1 MNIKLYRQRKFD
13 KPNGRI
19 IFQGED
25 THPYADDRLIIVADG
40 LGGRGGFPHT
50 KIDKRIFERE
60 ELYDLMFEPI
70 FPREVDED
78 FKTFVTEN
86 FEELFITKDYYYS
99 EEIEY
104 VERYDAK
111 ERGFVKVGKPTYP
124 YIRCSGYFASRIVTA
139 IALYELKYNPAF
151 NRDTVFAA
159 IAEMSAEE
167 QDAYAMELGKRLAAS
182 IAEKLPIVANEVGF
196 TIEMDSNNK
205 GVYLLPSTLTLTLYN
220 ERENDV
226 QALYLWA
233 GDTRGYV
240 WDEENG
246 IAQVTEDHEQDE
258 TMTNLIT
265 LSKPF
270 GIEGRFL
277 TFPKPCVLFNTSD
290 GVYKPKVFANGID
303 MEAQI
308 FQSFGHFE
316 KLDDAL
322 GHLVAAFNHI
332 SADDSSTMS
341 LVAFGYNDYDEFRAA
356 VKRRL
361 GRISD
366 RFLSRLP
373 DLFETDYPTELE
385 NLDNSILRM
394 PALKEELIKLEGVR
408 DVVRQEMLIR
418 GYAPLNEAKRA
429 MGADV
434 VRLEEEKRA
443 AERAITE
450 WVEANWVAD
459 LRLRRISSART
470 PEGERSPFEM
480 IEALK
485 AEARGLI
492 HDHHAE
498 MIAVAD
504 DYRASTTVLAGILRE
519 VSNNFECAGNPSTY
533 ADYDGAR
540 EMLLSV
546 IKAIDSVR
554 CGESVSV
561 RRYNEIRVDM
571 DHIAEDCIERERD
584 AIAELVARILAADDP
599 ADLSISGSTCEKLKP
614 LHAAYKAAEKALDA
628 CPVADA
634 DALVDGFIDRYWN
647 ESGRLL
653 GLIWNNHRHL
663 IPDELLDRLL
673 ADDPERLAK
682 RRKLVEGNTIRNE
695 LYALY
700 DSTYYRFYR
709 ESRL

>member
-19 IFQGED
+19 IFHGED
-25 THPYADDRLIIVADG
+25 THPYADDRLILVADG

-60 ELYDLMFEPI
+60 ELYNLMFDPI
-70 FPREVDED
+70 FPREVEED
-78 FKTFVTEN
+78 FKTFVTDN

-111 ERGFVKVGKPTYP
+111 ERGYVKVGKPTNP
-124 YIRCSGYFASRIVTA
+124 YVRCSGYFASRIVTA

-159 IAEMSAEE
+159 IADMSTEE

-182 IAEKLPIVANEVGF
+182 IAEKLPIVASEVGF

-226 QALYLWA
+226 RALYLWA

-270 GIEGRFL
+270 EIEGRFL

-316 KLDDAL
+316 KQEDAL
-322 GHLVAAFNHI
+322 NHLVAAFNHI

-341 LVAFGYNDYDEFRAA
+341 LVAFGYDDYSEFRAA

-361 GRISD
+361 ARISE

-373 DLFETDYPTELE
+373 DLFERDYPTELE

-408 DVVRQEMLIR
+408 EVVRGEMLIR

-429 MGADV
+429 LGADFL
-434 VRLEEEKRA
+434 RLEEEKRA

-450 WVEANWVAD
+450 WVELNWVAGH
-459 LRLRRISSART
+459 RLRRISTART
-470 PEGERSPFEM
+470 PEGELSPFER

-485 AEARGLI
+485 AEAKGVVY
-492 HDHHAE
+492 DHHAE
-498 MIAVAD
+498 FTAVAD
-504 DYRASTTVLAGILRE
+504 KFRESTTVLAAVIRE
-519 VSNNFECAGNPSTY
+519 VSKNVEHSCDPENYNG
-533 ADYDGAR
+533 YDNAR
-540 EMLLSV
+540 EMLIAV
-546 IKAIDSVR
+546 IDSIDR
-554 CGESVSV
+554 ARNAECGAA
-561 RRYNEIRVDM
+561 RKYNEIRESM
-571 DHIAEDCIERERD
+571 NCIAEDCIKTEAD
-584 AIAELVARILAADDP
+584 AIADLVARILAANEP
-599 ADLSISGSTCEKLKP
+599 EDLSISGGACEALKP

-628 CPVADA
+628 CPVGDA
-634 DALVDGFIDRYWN
+634 DALVDGFIDQYWN

-653 GLIWNNHRHL
+653 GLIWNSYRHL

-673 ADDPERLAK
+673 ADDPDRLAK
-682 RRKLVEGNTIRNE
+682 RRELVSGNAIRAE